1 MKGRLEF
8 MKNVIMLE
16 NGNRAEACMIYDAT
30 KRGIS
35 DFSVETV
42 SIFGDIKNPKEGWTV
57 IKSKRL

>member
-1 MKGRLEF
+1 
-8 MKNVIMLE
+8 MLE
-16 NGNRAEACMIYDAT
+16 NGNRAEACMIYDTAK
-30 KRGIS
+30 KRIS

>member
-1 MKGRLEF
+1 

-16 NGNRAEACMIYDAT
+16 NGNRAEACMMYDAA

-35 DFSVETV
+35 DFSVETG
-42 SIFGDIKNPKEGWTV
+42 SIFGDMKNPKEGWTV

>member
-1 MKGRLEF
+1 

-16 NGNRAEACMIYDAT
+16 NGNRSEACMIYDAA
-30 KRGIS
+30 KIGIS

-57 IKSKRL
+57 IKSRRL